1 MVVDI
6 SGSGLGLVMVAGLRC
21 QDRVFE
27 FEFVWACG
35 LITLSIIVDERSWVS
50 LELLD
55 QQGGAW
61 VLYFIGIFLYFI

>member
-6 SGSGLGLVMVAGLRC
+6 SGSDSGLLMVAGLHC

-27 FEFVWACG
+27 FEFVCG
-35 LITLSIIVDERSWVS
+35 CGSITLSITVDERSWVG

-61 VLYFIGIFLYFI
+61 VL

>member
-6 SGSGLGLVMVAGLRC
+6 SGSDSGLVMVAGLRC
-21 QDRVFE
+21 QDQVFE
-27 FEFVWACG
+27 FEFMCGCG
-35 LITLSIIVDERSWVS
+35 LIMFSIIVDERLWVS

-61 VLYFIGIFLYFI
+61 VL

>member
-1 MVVDI
+1 MVVDT
-6 SGSGLGLVMVAGLRC
+6 SGSGLGLVMVAGFCC

-27 FEFVWACG
+27 FMFMCACG
-35 LITLSIIVDERSWVS
+35 LVTFSIIVDERSWVG

-61 VLYFIGIFLYFI
+61 VL

>member
-6 SGSGLGLVMVAGLRC
+6 SGSDSGLLMVAGLRC

-27 FEFVWACG
+27 FEFEFVCRCG
-35 LITLSIIVDERSWVS
+35 SITLSITVDDRSWVS

-55 QQGGAW
+55 QQGGMW
-61 VLYFIGIFLYFI
+61 VL

>member
-6 SGSGLGLVMVAGLRC
+6 SGSDSGLLMVAGLRC
-21 QDRVFE
+21 QDQVFE
-27 FEFVWACG
+27 FGFMCG
-35 LITLSIIVDERSWVS
+35 CSLITLSITVDERSWVG

-61 VLYFIGIFLYFI
+61 VL

>member
-6 SGSGLGLVMVAGLRC
+6 SGSGLGLVMVASLRC

-27 FEFVWACG
+27 LKFVWVCG
-35 LITLSIIVDERSWVS
+35 SIMLLIIVDERSWVG

-55 QQGGAW
+55 Q
-61 VLYFIGIFLYFI
+61 

>member
-6 SGSGLGLVMVAGLRC
+6 SGSDSGLVMVAGLRC
-21 QDRVFE
+21 QDRVFK
-27 FEFVWACG
+27 FEFVCG
-35 LITLSIIVDERSWVS
+35 CSSITLSITVDEHSWVS

-61 VLYFIGIFLYFI
+61 VL

>member
-6 SGSGLGLVMVAGLRC
+6 SGSDSGLFMVAGLRC

-27 FEFVWACG
+27 FRFVCRCG
-35 LITLSIIVDERSWVS
+35 LVTLSIIVYERLWVG

-61 VLYFIGIFLYFI
+61 VL

>member
-6 SGSGLGLVMVAGLRC
+6 SGSDSGLFMVAGLRC

-27 FEFVWACG
+27 FGFVCRCG
-35 LITLSIIVDERSWVS
+35 LVTLSIIVDECSWVG

-55 QQGGAW
+55 QQGGTW
-61 VLYFIGIFLYFI
+61 VL

>member
-6 SGSGLGLVMVAGLRC
+6 SGSGSGLVMVAGLRC

-55 QQGGAW
+55 TW

>member
-1 MVVDI
+1 MVVDT
-6 SGSGLGLVMVAGLRC
+6 SGLGLDLVMVAGLHC

-27 FEFVWACG
+27 FEFVCVCSSV
-35 LITLSIIVDERSWVS
+35 TFSIIVDEHLWVG

-61 VLYFIGIFLYFI
+61 VL

>member
-6 SGSGLGLVMVAGLRC
+6 SGSGLGLVMVASLRC
-21 QDRVFE
+21 QDQVFKLK
-27 FEFVWACG
+27 FVWVCG
-35 LITLSIIVDERSWVS
+35 SIMLLIIVDECSWVG

-61 VLYFIGIFLYFI
+61 VL